1 MKNHNHNQLAKSNQ
15 QLTNPQEQ
23 SIGAW
28 IKTQEERDI
37 YLANFGK
44 TLQHFSTNADMDG
57 LKNVIVQ
64 WVYTLGLSS
73 KIGEKDIFALTKI
86 TKDLFPKLTIK
97 DIQLAIKLSLQN
109 KLGIDIECYGN
120 FSALYI
126 SKILNAYCDYNH
138 EKMQEIIWR
147 KESFNKQLDA
157 PKEEKPY
164 EERLES
170 TKRLIIY
177 YGNWVKN
184 NDTYLGDYN
193 NVIWEFLK
201 RIGYLDPT
209 KVNLEEAEQ
218 WADDRI
224 KLEAMSTQAKVFS
237 KLSHEKREKEFAK
250 FRRLYGRYYVM
261 KKIFREIDNVTEW
274 LDRLET
280 KQILLE

>member
-1 MKNHNHNQLAKSNQ
+1 MKDHNHNQLAKSNQ

-97 DIQLAIKLSLQN
+97 DIQLAIKFSLQN
-109 KLGIDIECYGN
+109 KLGVDIECYGN

-126 SKILNAYCDYNH
+126 SKILNAYCDYNQ
-138 EKMQEIIWR
+138 EKMKEIIWR
-147 KESFNKQLDA
+147 KESFNKQIEA
-157 PKEEKPY
+157 PKEIRPY

-177 YGNWVKN
+177 YGDWVKN

-209 KVNLEEAEQ
+209 KVNLEEAEE
-218 WADDRI
+218 WADNRI
-224 KLEAMSTQAKVFS
+224 KLEAITTQAKVFS

-274 LDRLET
+274 LNKLET
-280 KQILLE
+280 KQILLQ